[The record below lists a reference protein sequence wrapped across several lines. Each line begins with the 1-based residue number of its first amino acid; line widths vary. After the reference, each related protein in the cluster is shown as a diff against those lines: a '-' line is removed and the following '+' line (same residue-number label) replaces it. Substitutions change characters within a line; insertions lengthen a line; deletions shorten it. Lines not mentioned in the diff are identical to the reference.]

1 MSIDNEV
8 LSYFF
13 TNESLSLKPLVFSV
27 EIKLT
32 EFKFKLYEED
42 NSNVDSNFFFTF
54 SQQMNRIKILISI

>member
-8 LSYFF
+8 LFYFF

-32 EFKFKLYEED
+32 EFKFKLYQED
-42 NSNVDSNFFFTF
+42 NSNVDSKFFFYVFTA
-54 SQQMNRIKILISI
+54 NE